1 MKNIQHNLAED
12 RKLGYLGASRPIFHF
27 FSFSNQE
34 AQQAAFNELP
44 VTVLTLPFS
53 CVQLKGLEQENKH
66 LGQTVSS
73 LRQRC
78 QVGAEARVKDV
89 EKENRVLHESI
100 CETTA
105 KLNKMEFERKQLRKL
120 SISLFQVPRCRQPL
134 HTVVLMFVFHL
145 AGKELEVMKEKGER
159 AEELEMQ
166 MQKLEREN
174 ESLQK
179 KVASLGITCEKVWRN
194 WKFCALNCL

>member
-1 MKNIQHNLAED
+1 M
-12 RKLGYLGASRPIFHF
+12 
-27 FSFSNQE
+27 
-34 AQQAAFNELP
+34 
-44 VTVLTLPFS
+44 
-53 CVQLKGLEQENKH
+53 
-66 LGQTVSS
+66 SS

-105 KLNKMEFERKQLRKL
+105 KLNKLEFERKQLREWFTG
-120 SISLFQVPRCRQPL
+120 SSENCVPQFAFLYFEFKYVP
-134 HTVVLMFVFHL
+134 FI

-159 AEELEMQ
+159 AEVLEIQ
-166 MQKLEREN
+166 MQKLERDN

-179 KVASLGITCEKVWRN
+179 KITSLGITCEKVS
-194 WKFCALNCL
+194 FCFVL